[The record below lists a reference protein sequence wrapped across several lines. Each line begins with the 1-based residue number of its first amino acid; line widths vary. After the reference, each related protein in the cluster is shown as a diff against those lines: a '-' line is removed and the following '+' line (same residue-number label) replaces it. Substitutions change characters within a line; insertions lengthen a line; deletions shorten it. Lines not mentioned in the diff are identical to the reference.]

1 MNQRDADN
9 LKTIRRAI
17 RSSDLESTLA
27 WQVRVDG
34 LPAPEQEYRF
44 DDNRRW
50 RFDFAWPNCRLAVE
64 VNGGEWSEGRHNRG
78 GGMADDYEKLNAAVI
93 AGWRVLQFTG
103 SQVRDGVAVETIRRA
118 LAEFDV

>member
-1 MNQRDADN
+1 MNPRDADN
-9 LKTIRRAI
+9 LATIRRAI
-17 RSSDLESTLA
+17 RTSDLESTLA

-50 RFDFAWPNCRLAVE
+50 RFDFAWPDCRVAVE
-64 VNGGEWSEGRHNRG
+64 VNGGEWSAGRHNRA
-78 GGMADDYEKLNAAVI
+78 GGMAADYEKLNAAVI

-103 SQVRDGVAVETIRRA
+103 GQVRDGVAVETIRRA

>member
-50 RFDFAWPNCRLAVE
+50 RFDFAWPDCRLAVE
-64 VNGGEWSEGRHNRG
+64 VNGGEWSDGRHNRG
-78 GGMADDYEKLNAAVI
+78 AGMAADYEKLNTAVI

-103 SQVRDGVAVETIRRA
+103 GQVRDGSAVNTIRLA